1 MTIST
6 IERLKK
12 AINSSKGGD
21 YYFLKEMR
29 KEGIIYFDDNNI
41 EEFINSLNDL
51 YQTYSIEN
59 VQFFFNDAMRL
70 DEWLLQRG
78 EATTSTRDAQQR
90 GPLREEFNYS
100 AALHMLELLGLA
112 TVIKDGRKR
121 LIQLIN
127 TGRKPKTTFDKFVS
141 AINEK
146 ENLKKH
152 RIGAPEP
159 PPDIRADIHLMAMT
173 ILEKLQPVLLNAIYT
188 ELMEHKK

>member
-1 MTIST
+1 MKPST
-6 IERLKK
+6 MERLKK
-12 AINSSKGGD
+12 AINSYKGGD
-21 YYFLKEMR
+21 YYFLQEMK

-70 DEWLLQRG
+70 DDWLLQRG
-78 EATTSTRDAQQR
+78 EATTSTRDARQR
-90 GPLREEFNYS
+90 SPLRDEFDH
-100 AALHMLELLGLA
+100 ALRMLELLGLA

-127 TGRKPKTTFDKFVS
+127 TGRKPKTTFDKFVL

-152 RIGAPEP
+152 RVEAQEQ
-159 PPDIRADIHLMAMT
+159 PPDIHGDIHLIAMT

-188 ELMEHKK
+188 ELMEHQK